1 MKKLAAL
8 LLVLMLALGAVGA
21 LAEVETD
28 TYDWYSYDED
38 YNPVEKIGKIV
49 STYDTVSGAWADE
62 YINLDGKTELKYEYD
77 GDGKFTE

>member
-1 MKKLAAL
+1 MRKLAAL

-49 STYDTVSGAWADE
+49 RKLAG
-62 YINLDGKTELKYEYD
+62 
-77 GDGKFTE
+77 